1 MFTKRQ
7 PSNTES
13 AHRSEANPYVTARR
27 EWDERYG
34 DLVLGRRNYQIL
46 AGVLALSNFA
56 LVGLMAWFGLH
67 SKVIPY
73 VVEVDKLGYALAA
86 RSANA
91 APVGTD
97 AADRMVRYELAAFIR
112 NARSV
117 STDRG
122 SEQQMLQSVLSH
134 SHAAA
139 SGFLNAYYHSDNPPH
154 NPFKISERQTVSVQ
168 IDSILSLSRNS
179 WQVRWTEEQRE
190 LNGALSG
197 TNHWEAVLETEIVP
211 PTSEE
216 SIVENPLGFY
226 VSRVS
231 WSKVRS

>member
-1 MFTKRQ
+1 MKAAAAQ
-7 PSNTES
+7 PE
-13 AHRSEANPYVTARR
+13 NPYVVARR

-34 DLVLGRRNYQIL
+34 DLVVGRRNWQIL
-46 AGVLALSNFA
+46 AGVLALSNLA

-73 VVEVDKLGYALAA
+73 VVEVDKLGYALAVRA
-86 RSANA
+86 PNA
-91 APVGTD
+91 APGGAE
-97 AADRMVRYELAAFIR
+97 AADRMVRYELASFIR

-117 STDRG
+117 SSDRG
-122 SEQQMLQSVLSH
+122 SEQQMLQTVLSH

-139 SGFLNAYYHSDNPPH
+139 SGFLNAYYHAENPPH
-154 NPFKISERQTVSVQ
+154 NPFKISEHQTVSVQ
-168 IDSILSLSRNS
+168 IDSILSLSKNS
-179 WQVRWTEEQRE
+179 WQVRWTEEQRQ
-190 LNGALSG
+190 LDGTLSE

-216 SIVENPLGFY
+216 SIVDNPLGFY
-226 VSRVS
+226 VSRLS